1 MKLGNT
7 TCFIFLSFPSLNETL
22 EHKIFLL
29 SFCFLSFPSVSKLW
43 NIVLVHH
50 EDDAGPMWSNDLGL
64 QLRSCSVKRQ
74 LLTEAAP
81 SAIL

>member
-29 SFCFLSFPSVSKLW
+29 SFCFFSFPSVSKLW
-43 NIVLVHH
+43 NTVL
-50 EDDAGPMWSNDLGL
+50 
-64 QLRSCSVKRQ
+64 
-74 LLTEAAP
+74 LLTNEIFSCFFFILFNAPIVPNNAP
-81 SAIL
+81 SPLHPF